1 MSEQQNPQEQ
11 QAEQPQQQASQQVRS
26 YNPFID
32 VVNEKSYTQMNVNV
46 GANQVGSSIPEPVFS
61 ANTISSNENPYNML
75 NDDFGASMG
84 AAQKPNAPINPSMN
98 NIPDADS
105 KLGADHMAKLIVDG
119 YEQLHLF
126 ANKGLQIPERKLR
139 KLESEGEIDLSVE
152 IPYDYGKTI
161 TAGEFIKEFNE
172 QNKDTLT
179 VSKEFKK
186 EVTPVLSRVLAK
198 RGAGVTDEQYL
209 MYLFGKDILVKGV
222 IFSQIKGTANDMI
235 SVIKDYTVAL
245 RENGVAPA
253 PKQRAESKSPPPP
266 PQAPSDDF
274 GPYDGPVPDG
284 TPVYPD
290 VPVDSDD
297 FNFRTNETVMDSSLQ
312 KHRVPESGKARL
324 MAQKKRDRE
333 IAQAMAKYSGQEPK
347 KNTYEEAMSKRKNNN
362 GKRGRKPKDYV
373 KMSEEQIAEAIVL
386 NEQKPID
393 KDKIHGLD

>member
-11 QAEQPQQQASQQVRS
+11 QAEQPQQQSSQQVRS